1 LRRQRL
7 ELAVTSEQPTASAP
21 LSAAFFDLDKTLMQ
35 GSSAFQF
42 GRAARR
48 AGIITRRQFAQSA
61 LANYR
66 FRMHGA
72 TDEYSFAVRDAIA
85 QSLQGV
91 RVRDLERLGVSVVA
105 RILPRLYPQM
115 VAIAHDHQDAGRRVY
130 IVTAAAH
137 ELAAKLADVMGFDGA
152 VGSHLSEVSDGH
164 YTGKATGAFIYGAA
178 KALAVSEIAQ
188 RDGIDLAASYAYT
201 DSASDLP
208 MLELV
213 GHPVTVNPDAELSA
227 LAREHEWEVLH
238 LDPLPRRLRLMVA
251 ILGSITLSGAMLMVA
266 LHARRR
272 WRRLGSGAPVRP
284 AIGRRGSGLSAVR
297 R

>member
-1 LRRQRL
+1 
-7 ELAVTSEQPTASAP
+7 VSVKQPTAPTDSG
-21 LSAAFFDLDKTLMQ
+21 AAFFDLDKTLMQ

-61 LANYR
+61 VANYR

-72 TDEYSFAVRDAIA
+72 TDEYSIAVREAIA
-85 QSLQGV
+85 KSLSGV
-91 RVRDLERLGVSVVA
+91 RVRDLERLGVSVLA
-105 RILPRLYPQM
+105 GILPRLYPQM

-137 ELAAKLADVMGFDGA
+137 ELAEKLAQVMGFEGA
-152 VGSHLSEVSDGH
+152 IGSHLSEVHNGR
-164 YTGKATGAFIYGAA
+164 YTGQVTGAFIYGAA
-178 KALAVSEIAQ
+178 KALAVGEIAE

-213 GHPVTVNPDAELSA
+213 GHPVAVNPDAELAA
-227 LAREHEWEVLH
+227 LAREHGWEVLH
-238 LDPLPRRLRLMVA
+238 LDPLPRRLRLLTA
-251 ILGSITLSGAMLMVA
+251 LAGSLCLGGTVLVLA

-272 WRRLGSGAPVRP
+272 LHWLAPGAPARP
-284 AIGRRGSGLSAVR
+284 AVGVRGS
-297 R
+297 